1 MEQASHGEE
10 NFEAQAAAEWEKL
23 RTWKMPFGRY
33 SGRYLYELPAE
44 YLCWFEQKG
53 WPEGELGK
61 LLRIVL
67 EAKREG
73 ADCAFDGFRRQN
85 GRRD

>member
-1 MEQASHGEE
+1 MDEE
-10 NFEAQAAAEWEKL
+10 FKEAAIQDWEKL
-23 RTWKMPFGRY
+23 RTWKMPFGKF
-33 SGRYLYELPAE
+33 SGRYLYDIPAE

-53 WPEGELGK
+53 WPQGDLGR

-73 ADCAFDGFRRQN
+73 AEKAFDALKKN
-85 GRRD
+85 AD

>member
-1 MEQASHGEE
+1 MTPE
-10 NFEAQAAAEWEKL
+10 AAADWEKL
-23 RTWKMPFGRY
+23 RTWRMPFGKF
-33 SGRYLYELPAE
+33 SGRALYEIPAE

-53 WPEGELGK
+53 WPEGDLGR

-73 ADCAFDGFRRQN
+73 ADEAFDVFRK
-85 GRRD
+85 

>member
-1 MEQASHGEE
+1 MNE
-10 NFEAQAAAEWEKL
+10 FEAKAREDWEKL
-23 RTWKMPFGRY
+23 RTWKMPFGKY
-33 SGRYLYELPAE
+33 SGRYLYEIPAE

-53 WPEGELGK
+53 WPEGDLGR

-73 ADCAFDGFRRQN
+73 AERAFDSLKKK
-85 GRRD
+85 

>member
-1 MEQASHGEE
+1 MDEDFH
-10 NFEAQAAAEWEKL
+10 EAARQDWEKL
-23 RTWKMPFGRY
+23 RTWKMPFGKF
-33 SGRYLYELPAE
+33 SGRYLYDIPAE

-53 WPEGELGK
+53 WPEGDLGR

-73 ADCAFDGFRRQN
+73 AESAFDSLRKTN
-85 GRRD
+85 H

>member
-1 MEQASHGEE
+1 MDEE
-10 NFEAQAAAEWEKL
+10 FKEAAIQDWEKL
-23 RTWKMPFGRY
+23 RAWKMPFGKF
-33 SGRYLYELPAE
+33 SGRYLYDIPAE

-53 WPEGELGK
+53 WPEGDLGR

-73 ADCAFDGFRRQN
+73 AEKAFDTLRKN
-85 GRRD
+85 AD

>member
-1 MEQASHGEE
+1 MNDMEEMAEQAR
-10 NFEAQAAAEWEKL
+10 QDWEKL
-23 RTWKMPFGRY
+23 RTWKMPFGKF
-33 SGRYLYELPAE
+33 SGRFLYEIPAE

-53 WPEGELGK
+53 WPEGDLGK

-73 ADCAFDGFRRQN
+73 AEQAFAVLKQN
-85 GRRD
+85 RPPS

>member
-1 MEQASHGEE
+1 MDEE
-10 NFEAQAAAEWEKL
+10 FKEAAIQDWEKL
-23 RTWKMPFGRY
+23 RTWKMPFGKF
-33 SGRYLYELPAE
+33 SGRYLYDIPAE

-53 WPEGELGK
+53 WPQGDLGR

-73 ADCAFDGFRRQN
+73 AEKAFDALRKN
-85 GRRD
+85 AD

>member
-1 MEQASHGEE
+1 
-10 NFEAQAAAEWEKL
+10 
-23 RTWKMPFGRY
+23 
-33 SGRYLYELPAE
+33 LPAE

-53 WPEGELGK
+53 WPSGDLGR

-73 ADCAFDGFRRQN
+73 ADHAFDALRKSSVRSP
-85 GRRD
+85 RPAS